1 MYGCI
6 IDAEKILP
14 LHGSVIAINGK
25 AYAFVGRS
33 GAGKSTLASAL
44 LRKGYQLLS
53 DDVIAVS
60 LSEDNIPFVT
70 PSYPQQKLWKES
82 LDQFGMETT
91 HYQPLFERETKYAVP
106 VSSKFLNES
115 LPLAGIFE
123 LVKVENED
131 VEIHQIE
138 GLERLRTLLR
148 HTYRN
153 SLIPRLGMMDW
164 HFMQSTSIVN
174 KVDMFQLRRPIS
186 KFTVHDLVSTI
197 LESLKE
203 EEKMMSKQE
212 ISLNSFIVQ
221 GQENVVSDMDGEKVM
236 MSIHNGKYYNLGG
249 LGGEIW
255 DLINELISVDQLV
268 NILMSRYAIEEAEC
282 KKQVLSFLN
291 HLYSEGLI
299 LINEK
304 G

>member
-1 MYGCI
+1 
-6 IDAEKILP
+6 
-14 LHGSVIAINGK
+14 
-25 AYAFVGRS
+25 
-33 GAGKSTLASAL
+33 
-44 LRKGYQLLS
+44 
-53 DDVIAVS
+53 
-60 LSEDNIPFVT
+60 
-70 PSYPQQKLWKES
+70 
-82 LDQFGMETT
+82 
-91 HYQPLFERETKYAVP
+91 
-106 VSSKFLNES
+106 
-115 LPLAGIFE
+115 
-123 LVKVENED
+123 
-131 VEIHQIE
+131 
-138 GLERLRTLLR
+138 
-148 HTYRN
+148 
-153 SLIPRLGMMDW
+153 
-164 HFMQSTSIVN
+164 
-174 KVDMFQLRRPIS
+174 
-186 KFTVHDLVSTI
+186 
-197 LESLKE
+197 
-203 EEKMMSKQE
+203 MMSKQE